1 MSDTLMKQDFRTP
14 LSRVNGLGSAKSG
27 TEHFWRQRLT
37 ALANVPLAL
46 FFVGLV
52 AALHDQPYEVVQASL
67 ASWPVAL
74 GLLALIGSGLI
85 HMRLGMQVIIEDYV
99 HNELIKIICL
109 VLNVFFTAAIGLG
122 CVFAILKLA
131 FSAGI

>member
-1 MSDTLMKQDFRTP
+1 MMKQDFRTP

-27 TEHFWRQRLT
+27 TTHFWHQRLT
-37 ALANVPLAL
+37 ALANIPLAL

-52 AALHDQPYEVVQASL
+52 AALHDQPYEVVRASL

-74 GLLALIGSGLI
+74 GLLALIGAGLI

-99 HNELIKIICL
+99 HSEFTKILCL
-109 VLNVFFTAAIGLG
+109 ALNSFFTAAIGLAS
-122 CVFAILKLA
+122 VFAILKMA
-131 FSAGI
+131 FAA

>member
-1 MSDTLMKQDFRTP
+1 MKQDFRTP
-14 LSRVNGLGSAKSG
+14 LSRVNGLGSSKSG
-27 TEHFWRQRLT
+27 TEHFWHQRLT
-37 ALANVPLAL
+37 GLANIPLGL

-52 AALHDQPYEVVQASL
+52 AALHDQPYETVRASL

-99 HNELIKIICL
+99 HTESTKLICL
-109 VLNVFFTAAIGLG
+109 ILNTFFVSAIGLG
-122 CVFAILKLA
+122 CVFSILKMA
-131 FSAGI
+131 FAA

>member
-1 MSDTLMKQDFRTP
+1 MKTQDFRTP

-27 TEHFWRQRLT
+27 TEHFWHQRLT
-37 ALANVPLAL
+37 ALANVPLGL

-52 AALHDQPYEVVQASL
+52 VALHDQPYETMRASL

-74 GLLALIGSGLI
+74 GLIALIGSGLI

-99 HNELIKIICL
+99 HTESTKLICL
-109 VLNVFFTAAIGLG
+109 VMNTFFTAAIGLA
-122 CVFAILKLA
+122 CVFAILKMA
-131 FSAGI
+131 FAA

>member
-1 MSDTLMKQDFRTP
+1 MANPKQDFRTP

-27 TEHFWRQRLT
+27 TEHFWHQRLT
-37 ALANVPLAL
+37 ALANIPLGL

-52 AALHDQPYEVVQASL
+52 VALHDQPFETVQASL

-99 HNELIKIICL
+99 HTEFTKILCL
-109 VLNVFFTAAIGLG
+109 VLNTFFVSAIGLG
-122 CVFAILKLA
+122 CVFSILKLA
-131 FSAGI
+131 FAA

>member
-1 MSDTLMKQDFRTP
+1 MMKQDFRTP

-27 TEHFWRQRLT
+27 TEHFWHQRLT
-37 ALANVPLAL
+37 ALANIPLGL

-52 AALHDQPYEVVQASL
+52 AALHDQPYETVQASL

-99 HNELIKIICL
+99 HTESTKLICL
-109 VLNVFFTAAIGLG
+109 VLNTFFVSAIGLG
-122 CVFAILKLA
+122 CVFAILKMA
-131 FSAGI
+131 FAA

>member
-1 MSDTLMKQDFRTP
+1 MKQDFRTP

-27 TEHFWRQRLT
+27 TEHFWHQRLT
-37 ALANVPLAL
+37 ALANIPLIL
-46 FFVGLV
+46 FFTGLV
-52 AALHDQPYEVVQASL
+52 VALHDQPYDVVRVSL

-99 HNELIKIICL
+99 HTEFTKIACL
-109 VLNVFFTAAIGLG
+109 SANTFFTAAIGLG
-122 CVFAILKLA
+122 CIFAILKLA

>member
-1 MSDTLMKQDFRTP
+1 MKTQDFRTA

-27 TEHFWRQRLT
+27 TEHFWHQRLT
-37 ALANVPLAL
+37 ALANIPLGL

-52 AALHDQPYEVVQASL
+52 AALHDQSYETVRASL

-74 GLLALIGSGLI
+74 GLLALVGSGLI

-99 HNELIKIICL
+99 HTESTKLICL
-109 VLNVFFTAAIGLG
+109 VLNTFFTAAIGLA
-122 CVFAILKLA
+122 CVFAILKMA
-131 FSAGI
+131 FAA

>member
-1 MSDTLMKQDFRTP
+1 MKQDFRTP

-27 TEHFWRQRLT
+27 TEHFWHQRLT
-37 ALANVPLAL
+37 ALANIPLGL

-52 AALHDQPYEVVQASL
+52 VALHDQPYETVRASL
-67 ASWPVAL
+67 SSWPVAL

-99 HNELIKIICL
+99 HTESLKLACLI
-109 VLNVFFTAAIGLG
+109 LNTFFTATVGLG
-122 CVFAILKLA
+122 CVFAILKMA
-131 FSAGI
+131 FAA

>member
-1 MSDTLMKQDFRTP
+1 MQPAKQDFRTP

-27 TEHFWRQRLT
+27 TEHFWHQRLT
-37 ALANVPLAL
+37 ALANVPLGL

-52 AALHDQPYEVVQASL
+52 VSLHDQPFDVVQASL

-74 GLLALIGSGLI
+74 GLLALIGSGLM

-99 HNELIKIICL
+99 HTEFTKLACV
-109 VLNVFFTAAIGLG
+109 VLNTFFTAAIGLG
-122 CVFAILKLA
+122 CVFAVLKLA
-131 FSAGI
+131 FYA